1 MINDIGDQS
10 RRHGSPYDRGSA
22 DAYYRRAYNP
32 HYYMG
37 ATYETK
43 VVEGVDMTEAER
55 LAYAAGFDER
65 QASGD
70 FKEW

>member
-1 MINDIGDQS
+1 
-10 RRHGSPYDRGSA
+10 
-22 DAYYRRAYNP
+22 
-32 HYYMG
+32 MG
-37 ATYETK
+37 ATYATK